1 MDKWKNQISA
11 MNYSNKVLPRES
23 RTKRCVCL
31 LYPWG
36 SLADVTK
43 LDLRAV
49 SRHAVGL
56 PELEK
61 MEEEIS
67 FKQAK
72 PG

>member
-1 MDKWKNQISA
+1 MDKWKNEISA

-31 LYPWG
+31 VYPWG

-49 SRHAVGL
+49 SSMLWAFQ
-56 PELEK
+56 K
-61 MEEEIS
+61 
-67 FKQAK
+67 
-72 PG
+72 

>member
-1 MDKWKNQISA
+1 MDKWKKQISA

-31 LYPWG
+31 VYPWG

-61 MEEEIS
+61 IGGGNQ
-67 FKQAK
+67 F
-72 PG
+72 